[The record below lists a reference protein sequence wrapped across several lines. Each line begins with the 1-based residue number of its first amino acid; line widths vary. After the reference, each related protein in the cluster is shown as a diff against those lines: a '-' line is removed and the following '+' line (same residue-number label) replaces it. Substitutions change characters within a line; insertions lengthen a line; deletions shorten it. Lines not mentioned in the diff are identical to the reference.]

1 MGFNIVKPFRNFF
14 SGLIRVE
21 PVTTG
26 QHSYNCHKS
35 KFSTTVSNYHINKWV
50 SIFCVNLN
58 VLAIL

>member
-1 MGFNIVKPFRNFF
+1 MGFNIVKPFRKLF

-50 SIFCVNLN
+50 SIFCVL
-58 VLAIL
+58 I